1 MIQVVDYQNELY
13 GISQTLD
20 WGGNT
25 LSLKIGEVEFSLPLK
40 TEITITEIPKEI
52 FQKKVISP
60 EVTGYVDVYEN
71 TLKVD
76 EFKNALTE
84 FNKLKV
90 WDDDAE
96 ESIWETKE
104 DKVNY
109 EFFLSNWKPVYSE
122 QSIEWIPVEFEVVVK
137 QHVPDKYKSF
147 ITSGLILET
156 RTIEGNSFNRCKKA
170 ICYYNTNATTMIRM
184 VANEL
189 GFNIVENEHKIEGK
203 NIFIY
208 KVSDS
213 VLRFSKVNGNYFK
226 IGEEV
231 WKKYRNVTGTLE
243 QCIAQY
249 EWEYKQIYDYLLGV
263 RNTIENKTI
272 NPEERKEL
280 LDLLDKA
287 AIQYNKVDSMKSTRI
302 YYNDLGRTLN
312 LIKKKLSM
320 LPNE

>member
-25 LSLKIGEVEFSLPLK
+25 LSLKINEVEFSLPLK

-60 EVTGYVDVYEN
+60 VITGYVDANGN
-71 TLKVD
+71 TLRVD
-76 EFKNALTE
+76 EFQSIQCELIKS
-84 FNKLKV
+84 KV

-104 DKVNY
+104 DKLKY
-109 EFFLSNWKPVYSE
+109 ETFLSNWKPVYSE
-122 QSIEWIPVEFEVVVK
+122 QRIEWIPVEFEIVIK

-147 ITSGLILET
+147 ITSGLITET
-156 RTIEGNSFNRCKKA
+156 RTIEGNSFNRCKKS
-170 ICYYNTNATTMIRM
+170 ICYYNTNSKTMIRM

-189 GFNIVENEHKIEGK
+189 GFNIVEDEYKTEGK

-208 KVSDS
+208 KNIADS

-226 IGEEV
+226 IGEDV
-231 WKKYRNVTGTLE
+231 WKKYKNITGTLE
-243 QCIAQY
+243 QCITQY
-249 EWEYKQIYDYLLGV
+249 EWEYKQIYDYLLGI
-263 RNTIENKTI
+263 RNTIENKII

-280 LDLLDKA
+280 IELLDKGLD
-287 AIQYNKVDSMKSTRI
+287 QYYTVDSMKSTRT

-320 LPNE
+320 LPE

>member
-13 GISQTLD
+13 GISQTLE
-20 WGGNT
+20 WGGSSLN
-25 LSLKIGEVEFSLPLK
+25 LKIGQVEFTLPLK
-40 TEITITEIPKEI
+40 TELTITEIPKEI

-60 EVTGYVDVYEN
+60 EVTGYVDKFGN
-71 TLKVD
+71 SIRVD
-76 EFKNALTE
+76 EFKGALTE

-104 DKVNY
+104 DKLKY
-109 EFFLSNWKPVYSE
+109 ETFLSNWKPVYSE
-122 QSIEWIPVEFEVVVK
+122 QKIEWIPVEFEVVIK
-137 QHVPDKYKSF
+137 QYVPDKYKSF
-147 ITSGLILET
+147 ITSSIILET
-156 RTIEGNSFNRCKKA
+156 RTIEGNSFNKCKKA
-170 ICYYNTNATTMIRM
+170 ICSYFTNVTTMIRM

-189 GFNIVENEHKIEGK
+189 GFNVVENENKTEGK
-203 NIFIY
+203 NISIY
-208 KVSDS
+208 EIADS
-213 VLRFSKVNGNYFK
+213 VLRFSKVNGNYFR

-231 WKKYRNVTGTLE
+231 WKKYRNVTGNLE
-243 QCIAQY
+243 QCVAQY

-280 LDLLDKA
+280 LDLMDKA
-287 AIQYNKVDSMKSTRI
+287 AIQYDNVDSMKSTRT
-302 YYNDLGRTLN
+302 YYNELGRTLN

-320 LPNE
+320 LPEE

>member
-20 WGGNT
+20 WGGSPLN
-25 LSLKIGEVEFSLPLK
+25 LKIGEVEFTLPLK
-40 TEITITEIPKEI
+40 TELTITEIPKEI

-60 EVTGYVDVYEN
+60 EVTGYVDANGN
-71 TLKVD
+71 TLRVD
-76 EFKNALTE
+76 EFKSALTD

-104 DKVNY
+104 DKLKY
-109 EFFLSNWKPVYSE
+109 ETFLSNWKPVYSE
-122 QSIEWIPVEFEVVVK
+122 QKVEWIPVDFELVIK

-147 ITSGLILET
+147 ITSSIITEI
-156 RTIEGNSFNRCKKA
+156 RTIEGNTNNRCKKA

-189 GFNIVENEHKIEGK
+189 GFNIVDNEYKTEGK

-208 KVSDS
+208 KNSDS

-231 WKKYRNVTGTLE
+231 WKKYRNVTGSLE

-280 LDLLDKA
+280 LELLDKGLS
-287 AIQYNKVDSMKSTRI
+287 QYNKVDSMKSTRT

-320 LPNE
+320 LSEE

>member
-13 GISQTLD
+13 GISQTQE

-25 LSLKIGEVEFSLPLK
+25 LNLKIGEVEFTLPLK
-40 TEITITEIPKEI
+40 TELTITEIPKEI

-60 EVTGYVDVYEN
+60 EVTGYVDKFGN
-71 TLKVD
+71 SIRVD
-76 EFKNALTE
+76 EFKGALTE

-104 DKVNY
+104 DKLKY
-109 EFFLSNWKPVYSE
+109 ESFLSNWKPVYSE
-122 QSIEWIPVEFEVVVK
+122 QKIEWIPVEFEVVIK

-147 ITSGLILET
+147 ITSSIILET
-156 RTIEGNSFNRCKKA
+156 RTIEGNSFNKCKKA
-170 ICYYNTNATTMIRM
+170 ICSYFTNATTMIRM

-189 GFNIVENEHKIEGK
+189 GFTIVENEHKTEGK

-208 KVSDS
+208 KSSD
-213 VLRFSKVNGNYFK
+213 VLRFSKVNGNYFR

-243 QCIAQY
+243 QCITQY
-249 EWEYKQIYDYLLGV
+249 EWEYKQIYNYLLGV
-263 RNTIENKTI
+263 RNTIENKII

-280 LDLLDKA
+280 LELMDKA
-287 AIQYNKVDSMKSTRI
+287 AIQYNKVDSMKSTRT
-302 YYNDLGRTLN
+302 YYNELGRTLN

-320 LPNE
+320 LPDE

>member
-20 WGGNT
+20 WGGSSLN
-25 LSLKIGEVEFSLPLK
+25 LKIGEVEFTLPLK
-40 TEITITEIPKEI
+40 TELTITKIPKEI

-60 EVTGYVDVYEN
+60 EVTGYVDASGN
-71 TLKVD
+71 KLRID
-76 EFKNALTE
+76 EFKSRLTE

-90 WDDDAE
+90 WDDDTE

-104 DKVNY
+104 DKLKY
-109 EFFLSNWKPVYSE
+109 ESFIDTWKPVYSE
-122 QSIEWIPVEFEVVVK
+122 QKIEWIPVEFEVVVK

-147 ITSGLILET
+147 ITSGLITET

-170 ICYYNTNATTMIRM
+170 ICYYNTKAATMIRM
-184 VANEL
+184 AANEL
-189 GFNIVENEHKIEGK
+189 GFDIVENEYHTEGK
-203 NIFIY
+203 KICIS
-208 KVSDS
+208 KHSDS
-213 VLRFSKVNGNYFK
+213 VLRFSKINGNYFK

-231 WKKYRNVTGTLE
+231 WKKYKNVTGTLE

-249 EWEYKQIYDYLLGV
+249 EWEYNQIHDYLLEV
-263 RNTIENKTI
+263 RNTIEFKTI

-280 LDLLDKA
+280 LELLEKSLS
-287 AIQYNKVDSMKSTRI
+287 QYNKVDSMKNTRT

-320 LPNE
+320 LSNE

>member
-25 LSLKIGEVEFSLPLK
+25 LNLKINEVEFSLPLK

-52 FQKKVISP
+52 FQKEVISP
-60 EVTGYVDVYEN
+60 VITGYVDAN
-71 TLKVD
+71 GNSLRVD
-76 EFKNALTE
+76 EFQSIQGELIKS
-84 FNKLKV
+84 KV

-104 DKVNY
+104 DKLKY
-109 EFFLSNWKPVYSE
+109 ETFLSNWKPVCSE
-122 QSIEWIPVEFEVVVK
+122 QRIEWIPVEFEVVIK
-137 QHVPDKYKSF
+137 QHVPEKYRSF
-147 ITSGLILET
+147 ITSGLITET
-156 RTIEGNSFNRCKKA
+156 RTIEGNNFNRCKKA
-170 ICYYNTNATTMIRM
+170 ICYYNTNSATMIRM

-189 GFNIVENEHKIEGK
+189 GFNIIENEHKTEGK

-208 KVSDS
+208 KTSADS
-213 VLRFSKVNGNYFK
+213 VLRFSKINGNYFK

-243 QCIAQY
+243 QCITQY
-249 EWEYKQIYDYLLGV
+249 EWEYKQIYDYLLGI

-280 LDLLDKA
+280 IELLDKGLG
-287 AIQYNKVDSMKSTRI
+287 QYYKVDSMKSTRT

-320 LPNE
+320 LPE

>member
-1 MIQVVDYQNELY
+1 MIQVVNYQNELY

-20 WGGNT
+20 WGGSP
-25 LSLKIGEVEFSLPLK
+25 LYLKINEVEFILPLK
-40 TEITITEIPKEI
+40 TELTITEIPKEI

-60 EVTGYVDVYEN
+60 EVTGYVDANGN
-71 TLKVD
+71 TLRVD
-76 EFKNALTE
+76 EFKNTLAE

-104 DKVNY
+104 DKLNH
-109 EFFLSNWKPVYSE
+109 EAFLNTWKPVYSE
-122 QSIEWIPVEFEVVVK
+122 QKIEWIPVEFEVVIK
-137 QHVPDKYKSF
+137 QHVPDKYRSF
-147 ITSGLILET
+147 ITSSIILET
-156 RTIEGNSFNRCKKA
+156 RTIEGNSFNKCKKA
-170 ICYYNTNATTMIRM
+170 ICSYFTNAATMVRM

-189 GFNIVENEHKIEGK
+189 GFNIVENEYKTEGK
-203 NIFIY
+203 NICIS
-208 KVSDS
+208 KHSDS
-213 VLRFSKVNGNYFK
+213 ILRFSKVNGNYFK

-249 EWEYKQIYDYLLGV
+249 EWEYKQIYNYLLGV

-272 NPEERKEL
+272 NLEERKEL
-280 LDLLDKA
+280 LELLDKA
-287 AIQYNKVDSMKSTRI
+287 AIHYNKVNSMKSTRN
-302 YYNDLGRTLN
+302 YYNELGRTLN

-320 LPNE
+320 LSDE

>member
-13 GISQTLD
+13 GISQTLE
-20 WGGNT
+20 WCGGSLN
-25 LSLKIGEVEFSLPLK
+25 LKIGEVEFTLPLK
-40 TEITITEIPKEI
+40 TELTITEIPKEI

-60 EVTGYVDVYEN
+60 EVTGYVDKFGN
-71 TLKVD
+71 SIRVD
-76 EFKNALTE
+76 EFKGALTE

-104 DKVNY
+104 DKTNY

-122 QSIEWIPVEFEVVVK
+122 QKIEWIPVEFEVVIK

-147 ITSGLILET
+147 ITSSIILET
-156 RTIEGNSFNRCKKA
+156 RTIEGNSFNKCKKA
-170 ICYYNTNATTMIRM
+170 ICSYFTNPAAMIRM

-189 GFNIVENEHKIEGK
+189 GFNIVENENKTEGK
-203 NIFIY
+203 NISIY
-208 KVSDS
+208 KIADS
-213 VLRFSKVNGNYFK
+213 VLRFSKVNGNYFR

-231 WKKYRNVTGTLE
+231 WRMYRNVTGTLE

-272 NPEERKEL
+272 SPEERKEL
-280 LDLLDKA
+280 LELLEKGLS
-287 AIQYNKVDSMKSTRI
+287 QYNKVDSMKSTRT
-302 YYNDLGRTLN
+302 YYNELGRTLN

-320 LPNE
+320 LPDE

>member
-20 WGGNT
+20 WGGSSLN
-25 LSLKIGEVEFSLPLK
+25 LKIGEVEFTLPLK
-40 TEITITEIPKEI
+40 TELTITEIPKEI

-60 EVTGYVDVYEN
+60 EVTGYVDANGN
-71 TLKVD
+71 TLRVD
-76 EFKNALTE
+76 EFKNTLTE

-104 DKVNY
+104 DKLKY
-109 EFFLSNWKPVYSE
+109 ETFLSNWKPVYSE
-122 QSIEWIPVEFEVVVK
+122 QKIEWIPVEFEVVLK

-147 ITSGLILET
+147 ITSSLITET

-170 ICYYNTNATTMIRM
+170 ICYYNTNPATMIRM

-189 GFNIVENEHKIEGK
+189 GFNIVENENKTEGK
-203 NIFIY
+203 NISIY
-208 KVSDS
+208 KIADS
-213 VLRFSKVNGNYFK
+213 VLRFSKVNGNYFR
-226 IGEEV
+226 IGEEI

-280 LDLLDKA
+280 QDLLEKGLSSYHRV
-287 AIQYNKVDSMKSTRI
+287 INTKSTQS
-302 YYNDLGRTLN
+302 YYNELGRTLN
-312 LIKKKLSM
+312 SIKKKLSI
-320 LPNE
+320 LPEE